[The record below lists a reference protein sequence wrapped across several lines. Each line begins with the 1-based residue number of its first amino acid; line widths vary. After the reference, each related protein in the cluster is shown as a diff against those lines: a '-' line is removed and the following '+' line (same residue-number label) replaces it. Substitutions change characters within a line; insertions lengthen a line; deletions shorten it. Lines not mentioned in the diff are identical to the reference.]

1 MEQQQAEPPKENR
14 QSTESGSL
22 SILSPFDEKE
32 EWNKISAIIESFGDD
47 IGKDIKDSTTPNNC
61 ERDAPNNTIGET
73 PSESRNVSYYPD
85 RNVLRIQPFH
95 SIPAPLP
102 PVEYPTV
109 RRKRKAEAVG
119 EWLRSIKLD
128 KHEASFIDNG

>member
-1 MEQQQAEPPKENR
+1 MDGEVEQQQAEPPKENR

-61 ERDAPNNTIGET
+61 EGIELYNNMRLEGL
-73 PSESRNVSYYPD
+73 VS
-85 RNVLRIQPFH
+85 V
-95 SIPAPLP
+95 
-102 PVEYPTV
+102 
-109 RRKRKAEAVG
+109 
-119 EWLRSIKLD
+119 
-128 KHEASFIDNG
+128 